1 MLLTTARNMTGTVS
15 KSEKL
20 PIKDSSDVVFVRQRV
35 RAWAIELKLS
45 LVDQTKIVTAA
56 SELGR
61 NTLEHGGGGELEIAE
76 VVDGIRKGIRLS
88 FSDRGPGIAD
98 IKQALTDGFTSKQ
111 GMGLGLGGS
120 KRLMNDFDIKTAP
133 GEGTTVTVTRW
144 K

>member
-1 MLLTTARNMTGTVS
+1 MAAAP
-15 KSEKL
+15 SEVL
-20 PIKDSSDVVFVRQRV
+20 AVRSSEDVVNIRRAVR
-35 RAWAIELKLS
+35 KLATDLGFS

-76 VVDGIRKGIRLS
+76 VTNGTRKGIRLT
-88 FSDRGPGIAD
+88 FSDKGPGIVD
-98 IKQALTDGFTSKQ
+98 VKQALTDGYTSKQ

-120 KRLMNDFDIKTAP
+120 KRLMNEFEIKTAP
-133 GEGTTVTVTRW
+133 GEGTTVTVIRW

>member
-1 MLLTTARNMTGTVS
+1 MTGTVS
-15 KSEKL
+15 KTETL

-35 RAWAIELKLS
+35 RVWATNLKLS

-76 VVDGIRKGIRLS
+76 VVDGVRKGIRLS
-88 FSDRGPGIAD
+88 FSDKGPGIAD
-98 IKQALTDGFTSKQ
+98 IKQALTDGFTSKH

-120 KRLMNDFDIKTAP
+120 KRLMNEFDIKTAP

>member
-1 MLLTTARNMTGTVS
+1 MGSGTV
-15 KSEKL
+15 EKAETV
-20 PIKDSSDVVFVRQRV
+20 PIGSSSDLVLVRQRV

-61 NTLEHGGGGELEIAE
+61 NTLEHGGGGSLELA
-76 VVDGIRKGIRLS
+76 VLVNDTRRGIRLR
-88 FSDRGPGIAD
+88 FSDKGPGIPD
-98 IKQALTDGFTSKQ
+98 IAMALKDGYTTSA

-120 KRLMNDFDIKTAP
+120 KRLMNEFEIDSKPGGGTIVTAI
-133 GEGTTVTVTRW
+133 RW

>member
-1 MLLTTARNMTGTVS
+1 MTGTVQ
-15 KSEKL
+15 KAEML

-35 RAWAIELKLS
+35 RIWATQLKLS

-76 VVDGIRKGIRLS
+76 VVNGTRRGIRLT
-88 FSDRGPGIAD
+88 FMDKGPGIAD
-98 IKQALTDGFTSKQ
+98 LKLALTDGYTTKQ

-120 KRLMNDFDIKTAP
+120 KRLMNEFEVKTVP
-133 GEGTTVTVTRW
+133 GEGTTVTVVRW

>member
-1 MLLTTARNMTGTVS
+1 MTGIVQRA
-15 KSEKL
+15 EVL

-35 RAWAIELKLS
+35 RVWATELKLS

-61 NTLEHGGGGELEIAE
+61 NTLEHGGGGVLEIAE
-76 VVDGIRKGIRLS
+76 LSNGVRKGIRLT
-88 FSDRGPGIAD
+88 FSDKGPGIAD
-98 IKQALTDGFTSKQ
+98 VKLALTDGNTSKQ

-120 KRLMNDFDIKTAP
+120 KRLMNEFEIKTAP
-133 GEGTTVTVTRW
+133 GEGTTVTAIRW

>member
-1 MLLTTARNMTGTVS
+1 MTGTVS
-15 KSEKL
+15 KSETL

-35 RAWAIELKLS
+35 RVWATNLKLS

-88 FSDRGPGIAD
+88 FSDKGPGIAD

-120 KRLMNDFDIKTAP
+120 KRLMNEFDIKTSP
-133 GEGTTVTVTRW
+133 GEGTTVTVIRW

>member
-1 MLLTTARNMTGTVS
+1 MAAIVS
-15 KSEKL
+15 KTETL
-20 PIKDSSDVVFVRQRV
+20 PIRDSSDVVFVRQRV
-35 RAWAIELKLS
+35 RVWATSLKLS

-76 VVDGIRKGIRLS
+76 VVDGARKGIRLT
-88 FSDRGPGIAD
+88 FSDHGPGIPD
-98 IKQALTDGFTSKQ
+98 VKLALSDGYTSKQ

-120 KRLMNDFDIKTAP
+120 KRLMNEFDIQTAP
-133 GEGTTVTVTRW
+133 GEGTTVTATRW

>member
-1 MLLTTARNMTGTVS
+1 MVS
-15 KSEKL
+15 
-20 PIKDSSDVVFVRQRV
+20 VRQRV
-35 RAWAIELKLS
+35 RVWAIDLKFS

-61 NTLEHGGGGELEIAE
+61 NTLEHGGGGELEISE
-76 VVDGIRKGIRLS
+76 VTQGARRGIRLT
-88 FSDRGPGIAD
+88 FSDHGPGIAD
-98 IKQALTDGFTSKQ
+98 LKLAITDGFTTKQ

-120 KRLMNDFDIKTAP
+120 KRLMNEFDIKTVL

>member
-1 MLLTTARNMTGTVS
+1 MTGTVQ
-15 KSEKL
+15 KAEKL

-35 RAWAIELKLS
+35 RIWATQLKLS

-76 VVDGIRKGIRLS
+76 VVNGTRRGIRLT
-88 FSDRGPGIAD
+88 FMDKGPGIAD
-98 IKQALTDGFTSKQ
+98 IKLALTDGYTTKQ

-120 KRLMNDFDIKTAP
+120 KRLMNEFELKTAP
-133 GEGTTVTVTRW
+133 GEGTTVTVIRW

>member
-1 MLLTTARNMTGTVS
+1 MTGTVT
-15 KSEKL
+15 KTENL
-20 PIKDSSDVVFVRQRV
+20 PIRDSSDVVFVRQRV
-35 RAWAIELKLS
+35 RVWAINLKFS

-76 VVDGIRKGIRLS
+76 TLEGSRKGIRLT
-88 FSDRGPGIAD
+88 FSDLGPGIAD
-98 IKQALTDGFTSKQ
+98 VALAISDGFTTKQ

-120 KRLMNDFDIKTAP
+120 KRLMNEFEIRSTL
-133 GEGTTVTVTRW
+133 GEGTTVIVTRW

>member
-1 MLLTTARNMTGTVS
+1 MTGTVT
-15 KSEKL
+15 KTEEL

-35 RAWAIELKLS
+35 RVWATNLKFS

-61 NTLEHGGGGELEIAE
+61 NTLEHGGGGALEIAE
-76 VVDGIRKGIRLS
+76 TVDGSRRGVRLT
-88 FSDRGPGIAD
+88 FSDKGPGIAD
-98 IKQALTDGFTSKQ
+98 VVLALSDGYTTKQ

-120 KRLMNDFDIKTAP
+120 KRLMNDFEIRTTP

>member
-1 MLLTTARNMTGTVS
+1 MRIMTGTVQRA
-15 KSEKL
+15 EVL

-35 RAWAIELKLS
+35 RAWALELKLS

-76 VVDGIRKGIRLS
+76 VSNGTRKGIRLT
-88 FSDRGPGIAD
+88 FSDKGPGIAD
-98 IKQALTDGFTSKQ
+98 VKQALTDGFTTKQ

-120 KRLMNDFDIKTAP
+120 KRLMNEFDIKTTP
-133 GEGTTVTVTRW
+133 GEGTTVTVIRW

>member
-1 MLLTTARNMTGTVS
+1 MVS
-15 KSEKL
+15 
-20 PIKDSSDVVFVRQRV
+20 VRQRV
-35 RAWAIELKLS
+35 RVWTTDLKFS

-61 NTLEHGGGGELEIAE
+61 NTLEHGGGGELEISE
-76 VVDGIRKGIRLS
+76 VTQGTRRGIRLT
-88 FSDRGPGIAD
+88 FSDHGPGIAD
-98 IKQALTDGFTSKQ
+98 LKLAVTDGFTTKQ

-120 KRLMNDFDIKTAP
+120 KRLMNEFDIKTVL

>member
-35 RAWAIELKLS
+35 RAWAIDLKLS

-76 VVDGIRKGIRLS
+76 VVDGIRRGIRLS

-98 IKQALTDGFTSKQ
+98 VKQALTDGFTSKQ